1 MVLVPQTNGQF
12 GFNLRN
18 LFNPVQN
25 LFRPLMQ
32 GVNTIFGGGGRFVDD
47 GTQSPQ
53 ATGRDELFPK
63 DCGREVNKGTGK
75 LCFPDGILCQE
86 RVNRGGVQRFGGH
99 TYWFSWLDNDSSVR
113 NAKWDWFN
121 ARNYCRKRCM
131 DLVSFET
138 KQEYDWVKGFING
151 NVPYFWTSGRLCDFD
166 GCDRPDFFPKNL
178 NGWFWSAN
186 QARLSPTNSNS
197 AFHDWSQTGGSQRPQ
212 PDNREQVQQG
222 GESESCMA
230 VLNNFYGDGIKWHD
244 VACHHEKPIIC
255 EDVEGHL
262 NFARQ
267 TFPNIRIP

>member
-86 RVNRGGVQRFGGH
+86 SKFLKMFKSVKIDRFVVYLQ
-99 TYWFSWLDNDSSVR
+99 T
-113 NAKWDWFN
+113 KW
-121 ARNYCRKRCM
+121 
-131 DLVSFET
+131 
-138 KQEYDWVKGFING
+138 Q
-151 NVPYFWTSGRLCDFD
+151 
-166 GCDRPDFFPKNL
+166 
-178 NGWFWSAN
+178 
-186 QARLSPTNSNS
+186 
-197 AFHDWSQTGGSQRPQ
+197 
-212 PDNREQVQQG
+212 
-222 GESESCMA
+222 
-230 VLNNFYGDGIKWHD
+230 
-244 VACHHEKPIIC
+244 
-255 EDVEGHL
+255 
-262 NFARQ
+262 
-267 TFPNIRIP
+267 